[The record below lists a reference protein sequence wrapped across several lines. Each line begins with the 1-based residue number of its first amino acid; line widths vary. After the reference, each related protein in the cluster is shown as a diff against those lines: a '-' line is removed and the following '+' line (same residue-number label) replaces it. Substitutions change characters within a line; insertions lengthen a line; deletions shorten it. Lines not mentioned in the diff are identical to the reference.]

1 MLQKGKKSRAG
12 LICARLCAAPPLS
25 YMYPL
30 VLLVILLP
38 FFSCGGNKPISA
50 LKKQDLFDLQYGNFE
65 NELKLFN
72 LRESAP
78 VNTRLIMHDG
88 FFYLANGEAG
98 KIMQLTS
105 YGDLTGILYNQDKNP
120 VPSFVDLSGNKSQS
134 ALEYQGGISTQK
146 AVVYPFNEIGPLAV
160 DSQKR
165 LYAADILP
173 RDRYVYDEKTKTL
186 LRAAV
191 LRFNADGSFIDYLG
205 QEGPGGTP
213 FPYIKNIYTTKQNE
227 PVVVCLSENGF
238 IVFWFSRDGYLRYK
252 VPISMQSLPGYEA
265 SLADNVFVSF
275 DHVVP
280 DYNAPVLYLK
290 LDYFPAEIDNST
302 RVQSGMNFDQTLV
315 FPYNLE
321 TERYEEPVAVPDFE
335 QAVSRG
341 YTKEVFPMGYDFL
354 GLTESGWFFFIT
366 ADESGF
372 SILILRQNGQK
383 IIRRHLEVDLENTV
397 YHHFSLSP
405 SGIISAL
412 LAKEDSASVV
422 WWRTDTLIDTI
433 IR

>member
-1 MLQKGKKSRAG
+1 MLQKGKKIRAG
-12 LICARLCAAPPLS
+12 RGSVHLCFARPLL
-25 YMYPL
+25 YVYLL
-30 VLLVILLP
+30 VLFVTLFP
-38 FFSCGGNKPISA
+38 FFSCGGNKPIFA

-72 LRESAP
+72 LRQSTP

-105 YGDLTGILYNQDKNP
+105 YGDLIGILYNEDKNP
-120 VPSFVDLSGNKSQS
+120 VPSFVDLSGNKTQS
-134 ALEYQGGISTQK
+134 ALEHQGTVSTQK
-146 AVVYPFNEIGPLAV
+146 SVVYPFNEIGPIAV

-165 LYAADILP
+165 LDAADILP
-173 RDRYVYDEKTKTL
+173 RDRYVYDDKTKTW

-191 LRFNADGSFIDYLG
+191 LRFNSDGSFIDYLG

-238 IVFWFSRDGYLRYK
+238 IVFWFSSDGYLRYK
-252 VPISMQSLPGYEA
+252 VPIAMQSLPGYNA
-265 SLADNVFVSF
+265 FQADNVFISF
-275 DHVVP
+275 DNVVP
-280 DYNAPVLYLK
+280 DYNEPVLYLK
-290 LDYFPAEIDNST
+290 LDYFPAEIDAST
-302 RVQSGMNFDQTLV
+302 RVQSGMSFDQSLIY
-315 FPYNLE
+315 PYNLE
-321 TERYEEPVAVPDFE
+321 TESYAEPIAVPDFE
-335 QAVSRG
+335 QTVTGG
-341 YTKEVFPMGYDFL
+341 YTKEVFSMGYDFL
-354 GLTESGWFFFIT
+354 GISESGWFFFIT
-366 ADESGF
+366 ADAGGF
-372 SILILRQNGQK
+372 SILILRENGQK
-383 IIRRHLEVDLENTV
+383 IIRRHLEVDLEHTV

-412 LAKEDSASVV
+412 LAKEEAASVV